1 MRFIGIDF
9 GWRSQPSGMCCL
21 QWQDEV
27 LQIIAIERCD
37 NPDEVIEWVNCYAPH
52 PQPALIAIDAP
63 IVIPNQTGMRLVDK
77 LTHVHFG
84 RYHAGCYPANLQLP
98 FAQRVVQFSQNLE
111 GLEFQHAATITPQRL
126 GRYQIEVFP
135 HPASIRLFGLQKI
148 LKYKKGRLAER
159 QSELK
164 RFYHLLT
171 SELVKQ
177 QPALATVE
185 SVPSIAEQQLTGHQL
200 KNIED
205 QLDALLCAYVG
216 AHWWYWGVE
225 KNQILGDQ
233 AGGYLIVPLEKV

>member
-21 QWQDEV
+21 QWRDGT

-37 NPDEVIEWVNCYAPH
+37 SPNDVIEWVKCYAAD

-63 IVIPNQTGMRLVDK
+63 IVIPNQTGMRLPDK

-98 FAQRVVQFSQNLE
+98 FAQRVVQLSKDLE
-111 GLEFQHAATITPQRL
+111 HLKFQHAAEIIPQQL

-135 HPASIRLFGLQKI
+135 HPASVRLFSLEKI
-148 LKYKKGRLAER
+148 LKYKKGRIAER
-159 QSELK
+159 QSELQ
-164 RFYHLLT
+164 RFYQLLT
-171 SELVKQ
+171 SELLKR
-177 QPALATVE
+177 QPALATIE
-185 SVPSIAEQQLTGHQL
+185 LVPSVAEEQLTGNQL

-216 AHWWYWGVE
+216 AHWWYWGIE
-225 KNQILGDQ
+225 KNQVLGNRED
-233 AGGYLIVPLEKV
+233 GYIIVPLV